1 MCGIVGNVLARADRT
16 PDAAVLKRMNDR
28 ITHRGPDDEG
38 VFVQGPAG
46 LAMRRLKI
54 IDLATGHQPM
64 TGEDGRVWTVFNGEI
79 YNYREL
85 REAHAA
91 RGHVFT
97 TRSDTEVIVHGYE
110 ERGVASVG
118 DLDGMF
124 AVAIWDAPARTLLLA
139 RDRLGIK
146 PLYYA
151 VLPDQIVFASELKAL
166 LEHPAI
172 ERTLDLTALSR
183 YLAHEY
189 VPAPHSILRAVRKL
203 PAGHWLTYTDGRVKL
218 EPYWDVHFQRGAGI
232 DEAEAVEALRAA
244 LDRSVKQHL
253 VSDVPL
259 GVFLSGGIDSSAV
272 AAFAARHF
280 PGRLKTFSIGFE
292 DPSFDETAHARRVAR
307 VLDTDHQEEIL
318 DPRAALDLVT
328 RLPELLD
335 EPLGDASFLPT
346 YLLSRFT
353 RRSATVALSGDGG
366 DELFAGYP
374 TYQAHRLA
382 GPLELIPPLLRR
394 RLLRPVVE
402 RLPVSLDNLSFDFKL
417 KRFVA
422 GLDFGPVDRHAAW
435 LGSFTPAEQRE
446 LFTAD
451 ALARMEAPPSYAAFH
466 EMLSHAPSASGLERM
481 LYLDLKGYL
490 GEGVLTKVDRA
501 SMACSLEVRVPLLD
515 HRVVELATSLPMHL
529 KLRRVTTKYV
539 LKRALAG
546 VLPRDILERPKKG
559 FGIPLG
565 RWFRGELA
573 PMLRDVCAPEVIRR
587 AGLFRPEAVGR
598 LLAEHAE
605 GRHDHRK
612 KLYTLLAFQLWA
624 SRYHPA

>member
-1 MCGIVGNVLARADRT
+1 VCGIVGNVLARADRM
-16 PDAAVLKRMNDR
+16 PDPAILKRMNDR
-28 ITHRGPDDEG
+28 IAHRGPDDEG
-38 VFVQGPAG
+38 FFVQGAVG
-46 LAMRRLKI
+46 LAARRLKI

-64 TGEDGRVWTVFNGEI
+64 AGEAGRVRVVFNGEI

-85 REAHAA
+85 REALAA
-91 RGHVFT
+91 RGHAFA

-110 ERGVASVG
+110 ERGLASLG
-118 DLDGMF
+118 DLEGMF
-124 AVAIWDAPARTLLLA
+124 AFAIWDASTRTLVLA

-151 VLPDQIVFASELKAL
+151 LLPDQLVFASELKAL
-166 LEHPAI
+166 VEHPAI

-189 VPAPHSILRAVRKL
+189 VPAPLAIFRSIRKL
-203 PAGHWLTYTDGRVKL
+203 PAGHWLTYTDGRVKV
-218 EPYWDVHFQRGAGI
+218 EPYWDVQFRREAPVS
-232 DEAEAVEALRAA
+232 EAEAIETLREV
-244 LDRSVKQHL
+244 LDLSVSQHL

-259 GVFLSGGIDSSAV
+259 GVFLSGGIDSSIV

-280 PGRLKTFSIGFE
+280 PGRLRTFSIGFE
-292 DPSFDETAHARRVAR
+292 DASFDESAHARRAAR
-307 VLDTDHQEEIL
+307 ALDTLHHEEIL
-318 DPRAALDLVT
+318 GPRAALDLVA
-328 RLPELLD
+328 RLPDLLD
-335 EPLGDASFLPT
+335 EPLGDASLLPT

-353 RRSATVALSGDGG
+353 RRSVTVALSGDGG

-382 GPLELIPPLLRR
+382 GALAWVPGWVRR
-394 RLLRPVVE
+394 ALVRPAVE
-402 RLPVSLDNLSFDFKL
+402 RLPVSLDNLSLDFRL
-417 KRFVA
+417 KRFVE
-422 GLDFGPVDRHAAW
+422 GMDFGDVERHAVW
-435 LGSFTPAEQRE
+435 LGSFTPAEQCL
-446 LFTAD
+446 LFTPD
-451 ALARMEAPPSYAAFH
+451 TLARMDAPPSYAAFH
-466 EMLSHAPSASGLERM
+466 EILAHAPSAAGLERM

-515 HRVVELATSLPMHL
+515 RRVVELAARLPMRL
-529 KLRRVTTKYV
+529 KLRGLTTKYV

-546 VLPRDILERPKKG
+546 ILPREILARPKKG
-559 FGIPLG
+559 FGVPLG

-573 PMLRDVCAPEVIRR
+573 PLLREACAPDVIRR
-587 AGLFRPEAVGR
+587 GGLFRPEAVER
-598 LLAEHAE
+598 LLAEHAT
-605 GRHDHRK
+605 GRRDHRK

>member
-1 MCGIVGNVLARADRT
+1 MCGIVGNVVARADRT
-16 PDAAVLKRMNDR
+16 PDRAVLARMNDR
-28 ITHRGPDDEG
+28 IAHRGPDDDG
-38 VFVQGPAG
+38 VFVRGPAG

-64 TGEDGRVWTVFNGEI
+64 AGEEGRVWVVFNGEI
-79 YNYREL
+79 YNYHEL
-85 REAHAA
+85 REALAA

-307 VLDTDHQEEIL
+307 VLDTDHQEEIF
-318 DPRAALDLVT
+318 DPRAALDLVA

-335 EPLGDASFLPT
+335 EPLGDASLLPT

-353 RRSATVALSGDGG
+353 RRSVTVALSGDGG

-422 GLDFGPVDRHAAW
+422 GLDFAPVDRHAAW
-435 LGSFTPAEQRE
+435 LGSFTPAEQKE

-515 HRVVELATSLPMHL
+515 HRVVELASSLPMHL

>member
-1 MCGIVGNVLARADRT
+1 VCGIVGNVVARADRT
-16 PDAAVLKRMNDR
+16 PDRAVLARMNDR
-28 ITHRGPDDEG
+28 IAHRGPDDDG
-38 VFVQGPAG
+38 VFVRGPAG

-64 TGEDGRVWTVFNGEI
+64 AGEEGRVWVVFNGEI
-79 YNYREL
+79 YNYHEL
-85 REAHAA
+85 REGLAA

-97 TRSDTEVIVHGYE
+97 TRSDTEVIVHAYE
-110 ERGVASVG
+110 ERGLASLG
-118 DLDGMF
+118 DLAGMF
-124 AVAIWDAPARTLLLA
+124 AFAIWDAPARTLVLA

-218 EPYWDVHFQRGAGI
+218 EPYWDVQFQGDRGIGA
-232 DEAEAVEALRAA
+232 AEAAEALRGA

-292 DPSFDETAHARRVAR
+292 DPSFDETAQARRVAR
-307 VLDTDHQEEIL
+307 ALGTDHQEEIL
-318 DPRAALDLVT
+318 NPRAALDLVA

-382 GPLELIPPLLRR
+382 SALELVPRWVRR
-394 RLLRPVVE
+394 RLVCPAVE
-402 RLPVSLDNLSFDFKL
+402 RLPVSLDNLSFDFRL
-417 KRFVA
+417 KRFVE
-422 GLDFGPVDRHAAW
+422 GMDFAPVDRHAAW
-435 LGSFTPAEQRE
+435 LGSFTPDEQRG
-446 LFTAD
+446 LFTQD

-466 EMLSHAPSASGLERM
+466 EMLSHAPSASELERM

-490 GEGVLTKVDRA
+490 GEGVLAKVDRA

-515 HRVVELATSLPMHL
+515 HRVVELAASLPMRL
-529 KLRRVTTKYV
+529 KLRRLTTKYV
-539 LKRALAG
+539 LKRALSG
-546 VLPRDILERPKKG
+546 VLPHDVLVRPKKG
-559 FGIPLG
+559 FGVPLG
-565 RWFRGELA
+565 RWFRGALA
-573 PMLRDVCAPEVIRR
+573 PLLRDACAPDVVRR
-587 AGLFRPEAVGR
+587 AGLFRPDAVER
-598 LLAEHAE
+598 LLAEHAD
-605 GRHDHRK
+605 GRRDHRK

>member
-54 IDLATGHQPM
+54 IDLTTGHQPM

-422 GLDFGPVDRHAAW
+422 GLDFAPVDRHAAW
-435 LGSFTPAEQRE
+435 LGSFTPAEQKE

>member
-218 EPYWDVHFQRGAGI
+218 EPYWDVNFQRGAGI

-422 GLDFGPVDRHAAW
+422 GLDFAPVDRHAAW

-446 LFTAD
+446 LFAAD

>member
-16 PDAAVLKRMNDR
+16 PDPAVLQRMNDR
-28 ITHRGPDDEG
+28 ITHRGPDDQG

-64 TGEDGRVWTVFNGEI
+64 AGEEGRVWVVFNGEI

-85 REAHAA
+85 REALAV

-110 ERGVASVG
+110 EHGVASLG
-118 DLDGMF
+118 DLEGMF

-151 VLPDQIVFASELKAL
+151 ILPDQIVFASELKAL

-203 PAGHWLTYTDGRVKL
+203 PAAHWLTYTDGRVKL
-218 EPYWDVHFQRGAGI
+218 EPYWDVHFQRDAGI
-232 DEAEAVEALRAA
+232 DETEAAEALRAA

-272 AAFAARHF
+272 AAFAVRHF
-280 PGRLKTFSIGFE
+280 PGRLKTFSVGFE
-292 DPSFDETAHARRVAR
+292 DPSFDETAHARRIAR
-307 VLDTDHQEEIL
+307 ALDTDHQEEIL
-318 DPRAALDLVT
+318 DPRAALDLVG

-382 GPLELIPPLLRR
+382 RIFELVPGVVRR
-394 RLLRPVVE
+394 QLIRPAVE
-402 RLPVSLDNLSFDFKL
+402 RLPVSLDNLSFDFRL
-417 KRFVA
+417 KRFVEGMEFA
-422 GLDFGPVDRHAAW
+422 SVDRHAAW
-435 LGSFTPAEQRE
+435 LGSFTPDDQRG
-446 LFTAD
+446 LFTPD
-451 ALARMEAPPSYAAFH
+451 ALARMEAPPSYDAFH
-466 EMLSHAPSASGLERM
+466 EILSHAPSASYLERM

-515 HRVVELATSLPMHL
+515 RQVVELAASLPIGL
-529 KLRRVTTKYV
+529 KLRRFTTKYI
-539 LKRALAG
+539 LKRALSG
-546 VLPRDILERPKKG
+546 VLPPDILERPKMG

-573 PMLRDVCAPEVIRR
+573 PMLREACAPDTIRR
-587 AGLFRPEAVGR
+587 AGLFQPDAVGR
-598 LLAEHAE
+598 LLDEHAA
-605 GRHDHRK
+605 GRRDHRK

-624 SRYHPA
+624 ARYRPS

>member
-64 TGEDGRVWTVFNGEI
+64 TGEDGRVWIVFNGEI

-118 DLDGMF
+118 DLEGMF

-318 DPRAALDLVT
+318 DPRAALDLVA

-374 TYQAHRLA
+374 TYPAHRLA

-422 GLDFGPVDRHAAW
+422 GLDFAPVDRHAAW

-573 PMLRDVCAPEVIRR
+573 PMLRDVCAPDVIRR

>member
-353 RRSATVALSGDGG
+353 RGSATVALSGDGG

-422 GLDFGPVDRHAAW
+422 GLDFAPVDRHAAW

>member
-1 MCGIVGNVLARADRT
+1 VCGIVGNVLARADRS

-28 ITHRGPDDEG
+28 ITHRGPDDDG
-38 VFVQGPAG
+38 AIVQGPAA

-64 TGEDGRVWTVFNGEI
+64 AGEEERVWTVFNGEI
-79 YNYREL
+79 YNYQEL
-85 REAHAA
+85 RETLAA
-91 RGHVFT
+91 RGHAFT

-110 ERGVASVG
+110 ERGLASLS
-118 DLDGMF
+118 DLEGMF
-124 AVAIWDAPARTLLLA
+124 AIAIWDAPARTLVLA

-151 VLPDQIVFASELKAL
+151 VLSDQIVFASELKAL

-203 PAGHWLTYTDGRVKL
+203 PAGHWLTYADGRVKL
-218 EPYWDVHFQRGAGI
+218 EPYWDIHFRR
-232 DEAEAVEALRAA
+232 DRVVEEPDAVEALRVA
-244 LDRSVKQHL
+244 LDLSVKRHL

-259 GVFLSGGIDSSAV
+259 GVFLSGGIDSGAV

-280 PGRLKTFSIGFE
+280 PGRLKTFSIGFD
-292 DPSFDETAHARRVAR
+292 DPSFDETAHARQVAR
-307 VLDTDHQEEIL
+307 ALDTDHHEEVL
-318 DPRAALDLVT
+318 SPRAALDLVA

-335 EPLGDASFLPT
+335 EPLGDASLIPT

-353 RRSATVALSGDGG
+353 RRSVTVALSGDGG

-382 GPLELIPPLLRR
+382 GPLELIPAWVRR
-394 RLLRPVVE
+394 RLLRPAVE
-402 RLPVSLDNLSFDFKL
+402 RLPVSLDNVSFDFKL

-422 GLDFGPVDRHAAW
+422 GLDFAAVDRHATW
-435 LGSFTPAEQRE
+435 LGSFTPAEQRG
-446 LFTAD
+446 LFTPD
-451 ALARMEAPPSYAAFH
+451 ALARMDAPPSYAAFH

-481 LYLDLKGYL
+481 QYLDLKGYL

-501 SMACSLEVRVPLLD
+501 SMACSLEVRVPFLD
-515 HRVVELATSLPMHL
+515 HQLVELATSLPMDL
-529 KLRRVTTKYV
+529 KLRRLTTKYV

-559 FGIPLG
+559 FGVPLG
-565 RWFRGELA
+565 RWFRRELA
-573 PMLRDVCAPEVIRR
+573 PMLRDACAPDVIRR
-587 AGLFRPEAVGR
+587 AGLFRPEAVGQ

-605 GRHDHRK
+605 GRRDHRK

-624 SRYHPA
+624 SRYHPT

>member
-54 IDLATGHQPM
+54 IDLTTGHQPM

-422 GLDFGPVDRHAAW
+422 GLDFAPVDRHAAW

-446 LFTAD
+446 LFAAD

-624 SRYHPA
+624 SRYRPA

>member
-1 MCGIVGNVLARADRT
+1 VCGIVGNVLARADRT
-16 PDAAVLKRMNDR
+16 PDTGVLKRMNDR
-28 ITHRGPDDEG
+28 ITHRGPDDDG
-38 VFVQGPAG
+38 LIVQGPAG

-64 TGEDGRVWTVFNGEI
+64 AGEEGRIWTVFNGEI
-79 YNYREL
+79 YNYQAL
-85 REAHAA
+85 RKTLA
-91 RGHVFT
+91 GHGHTFA

-110 ERGVASVG
+110 ERGLASIG
-118 DLDGMF
+118 DLEGMF
-124 AVAIWDAPARTLLLA
+124 AFAIWDAPARTLVLA

-166 LEHPAI
+166 VEHPAI
-172 ERTLDLTALSR
+172 ERRLDLAALSR

-203 PAGHWLTYTDGRVKL
+203 PAGHWLTYSDGRVKL
-218 EPYWDVHFQRGAGI
+218 EPYWDVHFERERIVGER
-232 DEAEAVEALRAA
+232 DAVAALRAA
-244 LDRSVKQHL
+244 LDRSVKRHL

-307 VLDTDHQEEIL
+307 ALDTDHHEEIL
-318 DPRAALDLVT
+318 SPRAALDLIPS
-328 RLPELLD
+328 LPALLD
-335 EPLGDASFLPT
+335 EPLGDASLIPT

-353 RRSATVALSGDGG
+353 RRSVTVALSGDGG

-382 GPLELIPPLLRR
+382 GPLELVPRWMWR

-402 RLPVSLDNLSFDFKL
+402 RLPVSLDNLSLDFKL

-422 GLDFGPVDRHAAW
+422 GLEFEPVDRHAAW

-451 ALARMEAPPSYAAFH
+451 ALAQMEVPPSYSAFH
-466 EMLSHAPSASGLERM
+466 EMLSHAPAASGLERM

-515 HRVVELATSLPMHL
+515 HRVVELATNLPMDL
-529 KLRRVTTKYV
+529 KLRRLTTKYV

-565 RWFRGELA
+565 RWFRRELA
-573 PMLRDVCAPEVIRR
+573 PMLQDACAPDVIRR
-587 AGLFRPEAVGR
+587 GGLFRPEAVGR
-598 LLAEHAE
+598 LLAEHAD
-605 GRHDHRK
+605 GRRDHRK
-612 KLYTLLAFQLWA
+612 KLYTLLAFQFWA
-624 SRYHPA
+624 ARYHPA

>member
-1 MCGIVGNVLARADRT
+1 VCGIVGNVLARADRT
-16 PDAAVLKRMNDR
+16 PNPAVLERMNDR
-28 ITHRGPDDEG
+28 ITHRGPDDGG
-38 VFVQGPAG
+38 VFVRGPAG

-64 TGEDGRVWTVFNGEI
+64 AGEEERVWVVFNGEI
-79 YNYREL
+79 YNFQEL
-85 REAHAA
+85 RKALAA

-110 ERGVASVG
+110 ERGLASLG
-118 DLDGMF
+118 DLEGMF
-124 AVAIWDAPARTLLLA
+124 AIAIWDAPARTLVLA

-166 LEHPAI
+166 TEHPAI

-189 VPAPHSILRAVRKL
+189 VPAPHSIFRAVRKL

-218 EPYWDVHFQRGAGI
+218 EPYWDVHFQRDGGI
-232 DEAEAVEALRAA
+232 DEAEAVDALRAA

-259 GVFLSGGIDSSAV
+259 GVFLSGGIDSSTI

-280 PGRLKTFSIGFE
+280 SGRLKTFSIGFE

-307 VLDTDHQEEIL
+307 ALDTDHQEEIL
-318 DPRAALDLVT
+318 DPRAALDLVA

-382 GPLELIPPLLRR
+382 QAVELVPRWVR
-394 RLLRPVVE
+394 HRLIRPAVE
-402 RLPVSLDNLSFDFKL
+402 RLPVSLDNLSFDFRL
-417 KRFVA
+417 KRFVQ
-422 GLDFGPVDRHAAW
+422 GMELTPVDRHAAW
-435 LGSFTPAEQRE
+435 LGSFMPDEQLA
-446 LFTAD
+446 LFTPD
-451 ALARMEAPPSYAAFH
+451 ALARMETPPSYAAFH
-466 EMLSHAPSASGLERM
+466 EMLSHAPSASDIERM

-490 GEGVLTKVDRA
+490 GEGVLAKVDRA
-501 SMACSLEVRVPLLD
+501 SMACSLEVRVPFLD
-515 HRVVELATSLPMHL
+515 HRVVELAARLPMRL
-529 KLRRVTTKYV
+529 KLRRLTTKYV
-539 LKRALAG
+539 LKRALSG

-573 PMLRDVCAPEVIRR
+573 PMLRDACAPDVIRR
-587 AGLFRPEAVGR
+587 AGLFRPDAIGR
-598 LLAEHAE
+598 LFAEHAE
-605 GRHDHRK
+605 GRRDHRK

-624 SRYHPA
+624 SRYRPA

>member
-16 PDAAVLKRMNDR
+16 PDRAVLQRMNDR
-28 ITHRGPDDEG
+28 IAHRGPDDDG

-64 TGEDGRVWTVFNGEI
+64 AGEEGRVWVVFNGEI
-79 YNYREL
+79 YNYHEL
-85 REAHAA
+85 REALAA

-110 ERGVASVG
+110 ERGLASLG
-118 DLDGMF
+118 DLAGMF
-124 AVAIWDAPARTLLLA
+124 AFAIWDAPGRTLVLA

-166 LEHPAI
+166 LEHPAL

-218 EPYWDVHFQRGAGI
+218 EPYWDVHFQRDRGL

-307 VLDTDHQEEIL
+307 ALDTDHQEEIL
-318 DPRAALDLVT
+318 DPRAALDLVA

-382 GPLELIPPLLRR
+382 RAFELVPLWVRR
-394 RLLRPVVE
+394 RLVRPAVE
-402 RLPVSLDNLSFDFKL
+402 RLPVSLDNLSFDFRL
-417 KRFVA
+417 KRFVE
-422 GLDFGPVDRHAAW
+422 GMDFAPVDRHAAW
-435 LGSFTPAEQRE
+435 LGSFTPDEQRG
-446 LFTAD
+446 LFTPD
-451 ALARMEAPPSYAAFH
+451 ALERMEAPPSYAAFH

-490 GEGVLTKVDRA
+490 GEGVLAKVDRA

-515 HRVVELATSLPMHL
+515 HRVVELAASLPMCL
-529 KLRRVTTKYV
+529 KLRRLTTKYV
-539 LKRALAG
+539 LKRALSG
-546 VLPRDILERPKKG
+546 VLPHDVLVRPKKG
-559 FGIPLG
+559 FGVPLG
-565 RWFRGELA
+565 RWFRGAML
-573 PMLRDVCAPEVIRR
+573 PLLRDACAPDVIRR
-587 AGLFRPEAVGR
+587 AGLFRPDAVAR
-598 LLAEHAE
+598 LIAEHAD
-605 GRHDHRK
+605 GRRDHRK

>member
-1 MCGIVGNVLARADRT
+1 
-16 PDAAVLKRMNDR
+16 
-28 ITHRGPDDEG
+28 
-38 VFVQGPAG
+38 
-46 LAMRRLKI
+46 MRRLKI

-64 TGEDGRVWTVFNGEI
+64 AGEEGRVWVVFNGEI
-79 YNYREL
+79 YNYHEL
-85 REAHAA
+85 REALAA

-110 ERGVASVG
+110 ERGLASLG
-118 DLDGMF
+118 DLAGMF
-124 AVAIWDAPARTLLLA
+124 AFAIWDAPARTLVLA

-166 LEHPAI
+166 LEHPAL

-218 EPYWDVHFQRGAGI
+218 EPYWDVHFQRDSGL

-307 VLDTDHQEEIL
+307 ALDTDHQEEIL
-318 DPRAALDLVT
+318 DPRAALDLVA

-382 GPLELIPPLLRR
+382 RAFELVPRWVRR
-394 RLLRPVVE
+394 RLVRPAVE
-402 RLPVSLDNLSFDFKL
+402 RLPVSLDNLSFDFRL
-417 KRFVA
+417 KRFVE
-422 GLDFGPVDRHAAW
+422 GMDFAPVDRHAAW
-435 LGSFTPAEQRE
+435 LGSFTPDDQRG

-451 ALARMEAPPSYAAFH
+451 ALERMEAPPSYAAFH
-466 EMLSHAPSASGLERM
+466 EMLSHAPSASELERM

-490 GEGVLTKVDRA
+490 GEGVLAKVDRA

-515 HRVVELATSLPMHL
+515 HRVVELAASLPMRL
-529 KLRRVTTKYV
+529 KLRRLTTKYV
-539 LKRALAG
+539 LKRALSG
-546 VLPRDILERPKKG
+546 VLPHDVLVRPKKG
-559 FGIPLG
+559 FGVPLG
-565 RWFRGELA
+565 RWFRGALA
-573 PMLRDVCAPEVIRR
+573 PLLRDACAPDVIRR
-587 AGLFRPEAVGR
+587 AGLFRPDAVAR
-598 LLAEHAE
+598 LIAEHAD
-605 GRHDHRK
+605 GRRDHRK